1 MDKKGLALA
10 KSFTGRL
17 LIFPE
22 TLFFKF
28 IPFVLPKLLSRDY
41 GSVIA
46 GQPGEETG
54 AGAKEIRPA
63 TAKF

>member
-28 IPFVLPKLLSRDY
+28 IPFVLPKSDY
-41 GSVIA
+41 GGVIA

-54 AGAKEIRPA
+54 AGAQEIRPA